1 MRVVLWNCKGG
12 LQRKDKVEYLLGF
25 KPDIAIIPEIR
36 KAHVQALKPMD
47 FCWVTNHPDGR
58 SPKGLGVLCFG
69 NYRLECLPRD
79 EEMEIYLPLKIHN
92 GSFSFKLLAIW
103 NFYSLCKRGR
113 FRGAR
118 GEAGVELAA
127 LHHYRSFLPDPS
139 LLIGDLNMGPTLS
152 LQCFSRLSGLL
163 AEMGFKDLSS
173 IRATQI
179 SKGFNWKTFRMR
191 RKEQFFYHHL
201 DHAFGSPSFSERLN
215 TFQIDEQAMDKFS
228 DHAPVIIDF
237 AD

>member
-47 FCWVTNHPDGR
+47 FSWATNHPDGR

-79 EEMEIYLPLKIHN
+79 EEMEIYLPLKIRN
-92 GSFSFKLLAIW
+92 GSFSFNLLAIW

-127 LHHYRSFLPDPS
+127 LHHYRAFLPDPS

-152 LQCFSRLSGLL
+152 LECFSRLSGLL
-163 AEMGFKDLSS
+163 EEMSLKDLS
-173 IRATQI
+173 RI
-179 SKGFNWKTFRMR
+179 STERRSKVFHWKTFRMK

-201 DHAFGSPSFSERLN
+201 DHAFGSPSFSERLDS
-215 TFQIDEQAMDKFS
+215 FQIDEQAMDKFS
-228 DHAPVIIDF
+228 DHAPVIINF